1 MEVTMTN
8 VLKDSPEKGTSATTS
23 RVRSA
28 VTARPRSLTHE
39 AIAVRA
45 HALYE
50 QSGYQ
55 GGREVEFWLEAER
68 QLREDLDA

>member
-1 MEVTMTN
+1 MTSS
-8 VLKDSPEKGTSATTS
+8 VQSSPRKSSTATTNS
-23 RVRSA
+23 TRTA

-39 AIAVRA
+39 AIALRA
-45 HALYE
+45 HSLYE

-68 QLREDLDA
+68 QLREDLDV

>member
-1 MEVTMTN
+1 M
-8 VLKDSPEKGTSATTS
+8 DSTLQVSPKQGSNDRT
-23 RVRSA
+23 RRA

-39 AIAVRA
+39 DIALRA
-45 HALYE
+45 HSLYE

-55 GGREVEFWLEAER
+55 SGREVEFWLEAER